1 MFSWFGHQSRFVLPT
16 IVVCITGHFPAASS
30 VFASMSL
37 SKRSS
42 AFPVRYTLIINA
54 LIVTQVSATTSA
66 VTLKC
71 AERGALHNLPVELT
85 TEATRSSRTPG
96 VGELAALRRGF
107 AVDSIRRYT
116 DELRAHPLG
125 RAPPRPSILPCRR

>member
-1 MFSWFGHQSRFVLPT
+1 M
-16 IVVCITGHFPAASS
+16 
-30 VFASMSL
+30 
-37 SKRSS
+37 
-42 AFPVRYTLIINA
+42 IINA
-54 LIVTQVSATTSA
+54 LKVTQVSATTSA

-71 AERGALHNLPVELT
+71 AERGALHNLPLELT

-116 DELRAHPLG
+116 DELRAHPSLAERI
-125 RAPPRPSILPCRR
+125 RAHLFCHAADDWRIKRN